1 MNKYQA
7 TLFANESDIYTALH
21 SNKSKMA
28 EGTLRKMAFERG
40 LIFPKK
46 LEREDLVEKISDLP
60 FSYSHVVNIQ
70 KKLSSNAS
78 QDLFSVKRIFND
90 IESFGNFNIDDL
102 YDVVEIVRQERPP
115 MLGSETI
122 EHFAAPGMYVISIE
136 YTEFDFKRSK
146 FQQRKMY
153 GGEIRFIVHPSYVSV
168 RFNYTKRI
176 KEILGKVLDKY
187 KEKQK
192 CKICVCEI
200 DLSSITEAQYRNSFA
215 EKMYD
220 FNSLYTGK
228 SGFIYAGL
236 EKVRVSKIHTILEQP
251 TSVEL
256 DDDSDEERDDFEL
269 DSKADDKDN
278 KTFIDNASYDGKS
291 LVNTTQIEELCKDG
305 FYRSQIKW
313 KSKATF
319 LTGAPVVTF
328 ELAFDEKYKAQELK
342 FKIISKET
350 SGMPDTKEKL
360 NDAEFDQV
368 IAHLEEHIFVVN
380 DIIQEEY
387 EQQFKSATP
396 EPDKQEAS

>member
-28 EGTLRKMAFERG
+28 EGTLRKIAFDRG
-40 LIFPKK
+40 LIFPMK

-60 FSYSHVVNIQ
+60 FSYSHVENIQ
-70 KKLSSNAS
+70 KKLASNAS

-90 IESFGNFNIDDL
+90 VEGFDNFNIDDL
-102 YDVVEIVRQERPP
+102 YDVIEIVKQERPP
-115 MLGSETI
+115 MLGSEMI

-146 FQQRKMY
+146 FQQRKTY

-176 KEILGKVLDKY
+176 KEILGKVIDKY
-187 KEKQK
+187 QEKQK
-192 CKICVCEI
+192 LKICIREI
-200 DLSSITEAQYRNSFA
+200 DLSAITEALHRNAFA
-215 EKMYD
+215 ENMYD
-220 FNSLYTGK
+220 FDSLYTSK
-228 SGFIYAGL
+228 SEFSYAGL
-236 EKVRVSKIHTILEQP
+236 EKVRVSKIYTALEQLE
-251 TSVEL
+251 SVEL
-256 DDDSDEERDDFEL
+256 DDDSNEERDDFEL
-269 DSKADDKDN
+269 DAKADDKDN

-291 LVNTTQIEELCKDG
+291 LVNTKQIEDLCKDG

-313 KSKATF
+313 KSKAIF
-319 LTGAPVVTF
+319 LTGAPVITF
-328 ELAFDEKYKAQELK
+328 ELAFDEKYKAQDLK

-368 IAHLEEHIFVVN
+368 IARLEEHIFLVN
-380 DIIQEEY
+380 DVIQEEY
-387 EQQFKSATP
+387 AQQFQSATP
-396 EPDKQEAS
+396 EPGKQEAS

>member
-21 SNKSKMA
+21 SNKAKMA
-28 EGTLRKMAFERG
+28 EGTLRKIAFDRG

-60 FSYSHVVNIQ
+60 FSYSHVEKIQ
-70 KKLSSNAS
+70 KKLASNAS

-90 IESFGNFNIDDL
+90 FEGFDNFNIDDL
-102 YDVVEIVRQERPP
+102 YDVVEIVKQERPP

-153 GGEIRFIVHPSYVSV
+153 GGEIRFIVHPNYVSV

-176 KEILGKVLDKY
+176 KEILGEVIDKY
-187 KEKQK
+187 QEKQK
-192 CKICVCEI
+192 CKICIREI
-200 DLSSITEAQYRNSFA
+200 DLSSITEAQHRNAFA
-215 EKMYD
+215 ENMYD
-220 FNSLYTGK
+220 FDSLYTSK
-228 SGFIYAGL
+228 SGFSYAGL
-236 EKVRVSKIHTILEQP
+236 EKVRVSKIHTALEQP
-251 TSVEL
+251 RSVEL
-256 DDDSDEERDDFEL
+256 DDDSDEECDDFEL
-269 DSKADDKDN
+269 DAKADDKDN

-291 LVNTTQIEELCKDG
+291 LVNTTQIEDLCKDG

-319 LTGAPVVTF
+319 LTGAPVITF
-328 ELAFDEKYKAQELK
+328 ELAFDEKYKAQDLK

-387 EQQFKSATP
+387 AQQFQSATP
-396 EPDKQEAS
+396 EADKQEAS